1 MLFLL
6 AVTVR
11 ILVALLTR
19 TSFQP
24 DEYFQAL
31 EPAHDLVF
39 GYGHLTW
46 EWLTPTPIR
55 SILYPLLN
63 VPVFWILRATGLD
76 SVNCFLIAGPRLVH
90 GALAALADVF
100 LYKLARRELGPNYA
114 NVALFLSLT
123 SPFNALA
130 LSRSL
135 SNSLETSLSTVAYVH
150 YPWLE
155 TNRLLKYVL
164 ISRLRVVLA
173 LAALACLVR
182 PTNAVIWIYLFGQLF
197 ANRPDIRVYLVV
209 HAVVTGI
216 VALSVQILADSV
228 HYGRLVITPLNFL
241 RANASSVSLF
251 YGHNNATFYILQ
263 ALPVLCATALPFTLH
278 GFYKS
283 LTKTSS
289 TDSALTKMTRVIA
302 WTMAVYSLA
311 GHKEWRFIHPLLPLL
326 HILAAKSIVDLST
339 PATPPSKPS
348 KARSR
353 FPVKRTHFALLALG
367 IPASLYVVLIHNS
380 APISAVAYL
389 HNLPASANA
398 TSVVGILMPCHSL
411 PGQAYLHR
419 PDFADPQVMWS
430 LGCEPPLGLS
440 PEAAASYKDQTT
452 VFFDSPRQYLAE
464 RFPADVNASF
474 PPSPKPFTPPTS
486 AGDVSQDWR
495 HEYPRYLVLYGALLQ
510 HGGVR
515 PLLHRQGYREIWS
528 SGEHW
533 WQGSIGPD
541 EERRGGI
548 RVWRWESK

>member
-46 EWLTPTPIR
+46 EWLTPNPIR

-63 VPVFWILRATGLD
+63 VPVFWILKAAGLD
-76 SVNCFLIAGPRLVH
+76 SVNCLLIAGPRLVH
-90 GALAALADVF
+90 GTLAALTDLF
-100 LYKLARRELGPNYA
+100 SYKLARRELGPSYA

-135 SNSLETSLSTVAYVH
+135 SNSLETSLSTVAYVY
-150 YPWLE
+150 YPWSE
-155 TNRLLKYVL
+155 TNRLLKYVF

-197 ANRPDIRVYLVV
+197 ANQPNIRLHLTVN
-209 HAVVTGI
+209 AIVTGI
-216 VALSVQILADSV
+216 VALSIQILADSIY
-228 HYGRLVITPLNFL
+228 YGRLVITPLNFL

-251 YGHNNATFYILQ
+251 YGQNNATFYIFQ
-263 ALPVLCATALPFTLH
+263 ALPVLCSTALPFALH
-278 GFYKS
+278 GIYKS
-283 LTKTSS
+283 LRNTDS
-289 TDSALTKMTRVIA
+289 TNSALTQMTRATA

-326 HILAAKSIVDLST
+326 HTLAAKSIVDLST
-339 PATPPSKPS
+339 SSSPPSKSS

-353 FPVKRTHFALLALG
+353 FPVKRAYLALLALG

-398 TSVVGILMPCHSL
+398 TSVVGVLMPCHSL

-419 PDFADPQVMWS
+419 SDFADLRVMWS
-430 LGCEPPLGLS
+430 LGCEPPLGLN
-440 PEAAASYKDQTT
+440 PEAAESYMDQTT
-452 VFFDSPRQYLAE
+452 VFFDNPRQYLVD
-464 RFPADVNASF
+464 RFPTGVNASF

-486 AGDVSQDWR
+486 AGDLSQDWR
-495 HEYPRYLVLYGALLQ
+495 HEWPRYLVLYGALL
-510 HGGVR
+510 HHEDVR
-515 PLLHRQGYREIWS
+515 VLLHQKGYREIWS

-541 EERRGGI
+541 EERMGGI
-548 RVWRWESK
+548 RVWRWES